1 MWFIEKQTLS
11 IKLLSQTIMSVGK
24 DEEPHLNSQ
33 CISIIR
39 CAKLKATAPTPPF
52 WTTLTTEKD
61 TTSSL
66 QPLKI
71 TAVHVHQFSWS
82 AGPSCQSAS
91 HISALNDLIQTV
103 VFAQDSHRSLSSLRI
118 PEGHVTFNKTRKDAN
133 YRPFGSFWPSKL
145 CLKLVSFKHITL
157 GCSLPAKSYDEPFS
171 SPLSQQ
177 SAAFGK
183 WRGWWM

>member
-24 DEEPHLNSQ
+24 DEEPYLNSQ
-33 CISIIR
+33 CITIIR

-71 TAVHVHQFSWS
+71 TAVHVHQFIWS
-82 AGPSCQSAS
+82 AGPSCQSVL

-103 VFAQDSHRSLSSLRI
+103 CVCSRFTQ
-118 PEGHVTFNKTRKDAN
+118 
-133 YRPFGSFWPSKL
+133 
-145 CLKLVSFKHITL
+145 KLVELEDSRGTCFLLIRQEKMPIIGPL
-157 GCSLPAKSYDEPFS
+157 VLFDPPSYALNWLVS
-171 SPLSQQ
+171 NTSRWAALSQPRVMNPSLLLFLNNLQ
-177 SAAFGK
+177 LFG
-183 WRGWWM
+183 